1 MKSRSSRR
9 LRELVV
15 AWAVAILATS
25 PLAAQQQEHEGA
37 EFQLRRLAWF
47 DDQRAYPN
55 AEVNWDAMLR
65 ARRSVTERRGFMGV
79 PSIASAVIGSWIP
92 IGPSGFFGV
101 GYWDSGAQLDAGRVD
116 AIALHPT
123 NAGTM
128 FIASPNGGIWGTTTG
143 GSSWAPL
150 TDTQC
155 SLQMSTIA
163 IDPINPSLVY
173 AASAYASGVAGCG
186 ILRSTDGG
194 TSWSSY
200 NGSLNFTAYGGSGFI
215 KTFFIDPQSAGTTT
229 GTTMLFTR
237 ASFGIYRSTNSGANW
252 SQVLS
257 YGQVNSIVAMPGATG
272 VLFAGV
278 ADYATTTSSRS
289 GLYRSQDNGLSW
301 MQVSS
306 GTVDFTSA
314 GRLQLAVSAARP
326 NTVWVISA
334 TKNSNFSTISRFD
347 NTSGT
352 LTALTAA
359 GIDLTSGGRTHFGSQ
374 GTYDLDIKVDPT
386 NANRIYI
393 AGVRAF
399 RSTDGGATF
408 AAMGTEIH
416 CDWHTI
422 VIDPNNPLQLYAGTD
437 GGIFTSTDGGSSW
450 MSRNNGLAISMYYP
464 GISQHPTD
472 PSIIL
477 GGLQDNG
484 SILSNG
490 TTLFNSVSG
499 GDGGYSAINFLTPT
513 TSWSTCQWSSAGG
526 PCIYRRA
533 ANNSGGF
540 SYTYPGSGIS
550 NSDRAQFIPPLVMD
564 PVTPTTLYFGTMKL
578 YRTTND
584 GGTFTAISTDLSKG
598 TGNIKTIA
606 IAPSDAL
613 TIYVGTSDGNVQVS
627 RDGGTTFT
635 ISNAGLPNRTV
646 TRIAVDRANPLR
658 ALLTMS
664 GQGASHVFFTTNAGQ
679 SWVDISGALP
689 DMPVNAGVIIESGSS
704 HFFIGADV
712 GVFETTDGG
721 LTWTISPSGLPN
733 AVVND
738 LSYNPTTKQLVAATF
753 GRGLWSFSLA
763 NAAAVLRGDVNKD
776 GKVDAFDALLMQQ
789 ALVGTQLPPG
799 QTAMPNGD
807 TNCNGRLETNDVLIT
822 LRAAVGLTTVG
833 ACVGTVR

>member
-1 MKSRSSRR
+1 MISRMPR
-9 LRELVV
+9 LFRTLVLGVV
-15 AWAVAILATS
+15 AMSSLATS
-25 PLAAQQQEHEGA
+25 SLAAQQQEHEGA
-37 EFQLRRLAWF
+37 EFQRRRLAWF
-47 DDQRAYPN
+47 EDQRAYPN
-55 AEVNWDAMLR
+55 AEVDWDAMLR
-65 ARRSVTERRGFMGV
+65 VRRSVTERTGFMGI

-92 IGPSGFFGV
+92 VGPSGFFGV
-101 GYWDSGAQLDAGRVD
+101 GYWDSGAQVDAGRVD

-150 TDTQC
+150 TDAQC
-155 SLQMSTIA
+155 SMQMSSVT
-163 IDPINPSLVY
+163 IDPVTPSTMY
-173 AASAYASGVAGCG
+173 ATTARSSGAAGCA
-186 ILRSTDGG
+186 IMRSTDGG
-194 TSWSSY
+194 NNWASY
-200 NGSLNFTAYGGSGFI
+200 NGNLNFNAYGGFI
-215 KTFFIDPQSAGTTT
+215 NTLFVDPSTAGSASSTV
-229 GTTMLFTR
+229 MLFTYGGG
-237 ASFGIYRSTNSGANW
+237 GIYQSPNSGQTWA
-252 SQVLS
+252 QTLTFGYVT
-257 YGQVNSIVAMPGATG
+257 SIVAMPGATG

-278 ADYATTTSSRS
+278 ADYATTTSTRA

-301 MQVSS
+301 TQMQS
-306 GTVDFTSA
+306 GSIDYTSA
-314 GRLQLAVSAARP
+314 GRLQLAVSPARP
-326 NTVWVISA
+326 NTVWVIAA
-334 TKNSNFSTISRFD
+334 TKTSNFSSISRFD
-347 NTSGT
+347 NTTGA
-352 LTALTAA
+352 LTALTAG
-359 GIDLTSGGRTHFGSQ
+359 GIDLTAGGRTHFGAQ

-399 RSTDGGATF
+399 RSTDGGTTF
-408 AAMGTEIH
+408 SAMGTEIH

-422 VIDPNNPLQLYAGTD
+422 VIDPRNALQLYAGTD
-437 GGIFTSTDGGSSW
+437 GGVFSSSDGGSSW
-450 MSRNNGLAISMYYP
+450 VSRNSGLAISMYYP
-464 GISQHPTD
+464 GISQHPSD
-472 PSIIL
+472 ASVIL

-484 SILSNG
+484 TLISNG
-490 TTLFNSVSG
+490 TSLFNSVSG
-499 GDGGYSAINFLTPT
+499 GDGGYSAINYLSPT
-513 TSWSTCQWSSAGG
+513 TTWTTCQWSGTGG
-526 PCIYRRA
+526 ACIFKRT
-533 ANNSGGF
+533 ANGSGGF
-540 SYTYPGSGIS
+540 SYTYPGNGIS
-550 NSDRAQFIPPLVMD
+550 KSDRAQFIPPLIMD

-578 YRTTND
+578 YRTTDD
-584 GGTFTAISTDLSKG
+584 GGTFTAISADLSKG
-598 TGNIKTIA
+598 TGSIKTIA

-627 RDGGTTFT
+627 RDGGATFT
-635 ISNAGLPNRTV
+635 ISATGLPNRVV
-646 TRIAVDRANPLR
+646 TRIVVDRTDPQR

-664 GQGASHVFFTTNAGQ
+664 GQGAAHVFFTTNAGQ
-679 SWVDISGALP
+679 TWTNISGALP
-689 DMPVNAGVIIESGSS
+689 DMPVNAGVIIEGGSN

-738 LSYNPTTKQLVAATF
+738 LSYNPTTKQLVAATY

-789 ALVGTQLPPG
+789 ALIGTQLAPG

-822 LRAAVGLTTVG
+822 LRAAVGLISTG